1 MKRFFSQ
8 FEGRGFTTAR
18 RRPELFEENRTTRD
32 PFEKTL
38 TSPKRRFR
46 DSLLPDEKELTP
58 EELKEKQKE
67 SADFVYEGG
76 SGFNGQGAISPA
88 DGGPVDYFLDITGES
103 TYETWG
109 TGHGDDV
116 VYHQGGG
123 WINTG
128 GGNDIVYLTEGLGEG
143 LDQTVYPDQVAILG
157 TGDDKVFGGKGSQYA
172 GGGSGDDY
180 FDLGDGHD
188 MVRGELG
195 ADEFVI
201 DLQNTGTDVILD
213 FCSVGDRITVKNGG
227 ELAQDGDWILA
238 KSNSYNGP
246 DFVFGSYADSLAK
259 EQSFYEIRNADNEV
273 AAIFGIGTSQ
283 SYIGSNPNKYSLT
296 ASIDSSGIE
305 VMTSELLDKFE
316 PSQGFGGTSKGSLD
330 FV

>member
-8 FEGRGFTTAR
+8 FEGRGFATAR

-76 SGFNGQGAISPA
+76 SGFNGLGAISPA

-103 TYETWG
+103 TYETWT

-128 GGNDIVYLTEGLGEG
+128 GGNDIVYLTEGLSEG
-143 LDQTVYPDQVAILG
+143 LDQTVDSEQLAYLG
-157 TGDDKVFGGKGSQYA
+157 NGDDKVFGGKGSQCA
-172 GGGSGDDY
+172 SGGFGDDY

-188 MVRGELG
+188 LVQGFYG

-213 FCSVGDRITVKNGG
+213 FTSVGDRITVKNGG
-227 ELAQDGDWILA
+227 DLAQDGDWILT

-246 DFVFGSYADSLAK
+246 NVAWHQFGNSLAK

-273 AAIFGIGTSQ
+273 AAIFGIGTNQ
-283 SYIGSNPNKYSLT
+283 SASGSDPYKYSLT

-305 VMTSELLDKFE
+305 VITSEKLCYFC
-316 PSQGFGGTSKGSLD
+316 GTSKGSLD

>member
-46 DSLLPDEKELTP
+46 DSWLPEEKELTP
-58 EELKEKQKE
+58 EEKEKKNHKE
-67 SADFVYEGG
+67 NADFVYEGD
-76 SGFNGQGAISPA
+76 SDFDGQGAINPA
-88 DGGPVDYFLDITGES
+88 DGEPVNFFLDVTGEFVDQAW
-103 TYETWG
+103 T
-109 TGHGDDV
+109 TGNGDDV
-116 VYHQGGG
+116 VYHQGAGK
-123 WINTG
+123 IYTS
-128 GGNDIVYLTEGLGEG
+128 GGNDIVYLTEGLSEG
-143 LDQTVYPDQVAILG
+143 LDQTVDSEQLAYLG
-157 TGDDKVFGGKGSQYA
+157 NGDDKVFGGKGSQCA
-172 GGGSGDDY
+172 SGGFGDDY

-188 MVRGELG
+188 LVQGFYG

-213 FCSVGDRITVKNGG
+213 FTSVGDRITVKNGG
-227 ELAQDGDWILA
+227 DLAQDGDWILT

-246 DFVFGSYADSLAK
+246 NIAWGQFGNSLAK

-273 AAIFGIGTSQ
+273 AAIFGIGTHQ
-283 SYIGSNPNKYSLT
+283 DFTGSDPYKYSLT

-305 VMTSELLDKFE
+305 VITSEKLCYFC
-316 PSQGFGGTSKGSLD
+316 GTSKGSLD